1 MHNFQTLGTVFDEVT
16 ALIRGSAV
24 HLDWV
29 ARREA
34 ARQGRSREALLAHA
48 IASQRS
54 ELAVTLKDFLAVAPE
69 PVRSRWFQYTA
80 ESDGNRLLRELEST
94 REVDDAIA
102 SLDRLDR
109 ALMDVFD
116 VSERQDQPD
125 TTKEACEWARHQL
138 ELDIERRA
146 STIRTAVDV

>member
-16 ALIRGSAV
+16 AMIRATAV
-24 HLDWV
+24 HLDWL

-34 ARQGRSREALLAHA
+34 AREGRSREALLAHA

-54 ELAVTLKDFLAVAPE
+54 ELAVTLRDFLAVAPE

-80 ESDGNRLLRELEST
+80 ETDGNRLLGELEST
-94 REVDDAIA
+94 REIHDAIA
-102 SLDRLDR
+102 SLDSLDR
-109 ALMDVFD
+109 ALMNVFD
-116 VSERQDQPD
+116 MSERQDQPD
-125 TTKEACEWARHQL
+125 TTKEACEWARQQL
-138 ELDIERRA
+138 ELDLERRA